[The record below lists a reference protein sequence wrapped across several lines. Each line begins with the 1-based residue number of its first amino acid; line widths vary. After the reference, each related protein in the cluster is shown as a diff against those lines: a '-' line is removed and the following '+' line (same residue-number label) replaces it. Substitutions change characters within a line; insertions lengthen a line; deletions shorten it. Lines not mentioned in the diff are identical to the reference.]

1 MAAKKATGLVG
12 LAVVPNAREALIS
25 IYQRTL
31 QALSTI
37 PKEAAYRKNVE
48 EITNDRLK
56 VVEKE
61 SNVETIES
69 KIGAGQVEELLKQA
83 EGELNLVSKMK
94 EWKPWEPIVSE
105 APANQWTWP

>member
-31 QALSTI
+31 NALTTL
-37 PKEAAYRKNVE
+37 PKDAAYRKNTE
-48 EITNDRLK
+48 QITKDRLK
-56 VVEKE
+56 IVEQEK
-61 SNVETIES
+61 SPETIES

-94 EWKPWEPIVSE
+94 EWKPWEQLVSK
-105 APANQWTWP
+105 APSTQWTWP